1 MLKDT
6 EVRYRAD
13 GSIDTGYYI
22 RRGGLNSEA
31 ELRAG
36 RRLAKTKLRWT
47 RQALNSFNVPTLDFR
62 KAIP

>member
-1 MLKDT
+1 MLNDT

-22 RRGGLNSEA
+22 QRSGLNSGT
-31 ELRAG
+31 ELRVGG
-36 RRLAKTKLRWT
+36 RLTKTKLRWT
-47 RQALNSFNVPTLDFR
+47 RQALDPFSVPALDFR

>member
-22 RRGGLNSEA
+22 QRGGLNSEA

-36 RRLAKTKLRWT
+36 GR
-47 RQALNSFNVPTLDFR
+47 
-62 KAIP
+62 